1 MLIRDLALLFF
12 TFFKIGILTFGGGY
26 AMIPMI
32 EDEVMRH
39 GWLDSV
45 DTLLDFIAVSES
57 TPGPFAVNIATFIGY
72 SQNGIIGAIAA
83 TLGVVLPSFIIISI
97 IARFYTRFSRNRHVQ
112 GFLGG
117 VKPVIVGILGSV
129 ALSLILRTTIHTD
142 VFNLRSWVQDYVAIG
157 IFLMV
162 IVIYKLFP
170 RLNPI
175 YIILISAALGLGLY
189 WLFPA

>member
-1 MLIRDLALLFF
+1 MLFR
-12 TFFKIGILTFGGGY
+12 
-26 AMIPMI
+26 
-32 EDEVMRH
+32 
-39 GWLDSV
+39 S
-45 DTLLDFIAVSES
+45 
-57 TPGPFAVNIATFIGY
+57 
-72 SQNGIIGAIAA
+72 
-83 TLGVVLPSFIIISI
+83 
-97 IARFYTRFSRNRHVQ
+97 